1 MLVPAHISLEPW
13 WLIWGSLGLD
23 RGATGEMPSSQREK
37 ERVPWLLSSSPT
49 PLFSWDLPLAKPEVS
64 LWVSAP
70 NYTEETN
77 GKMNNRYA
85 NLGGSGLAWYT
96 IAINIQGSIYTL
108 QLLEAGIEAE
118 GDEINGS
125 NIQSL

>member
-1 MLVPAHISLEPW
+1 MADLGGAWAMTEEPLE
-13 WLIWGSLGLD
+13 
-23 RGATGEMPSSQREK
+23 RCHQVREK
-37 ERVPWLLSSSPT
+37 RRECRGCSLPLP

-77 GKMNNRYA
+77 GKMNNRSA

-96 IAINIQGSIYTL
+96 IAINIQGNIYIL

>member
-1 MLVPAHISLEPW
+1 M
-13 WLIWGSLGLD
+13 
-23 RGATGEMPSSQREK
+23 
-37 ERVPWLLSSSPT
+37 
-49 PLFSWDLPLAKPEVS
+49 AKPEVS

-70 NYTEETN
+70 NCTKETN
-77 GKMNNRYA
+77 GKMNNGSA

-96 IAINIQGSIYTL
+96 IAINLQGSIYTP